1 MANFFINRPIVS
13 IVLSILTLLLGV
25 VVIRGLSIEQYPFL
39 APPNIRVTATYPG
52 ASAEAVE
59 QSVAAPIEQEVNG
72 VDRMIYMKSS
82 NTSDGRMLLDVNFE
96 VGTDQDTANVLT
108 QNRVSTAAARLPAE
122 VNQQGVTVKK
132 QSPSILMVI
141 SLYSPK
147 DAYDANFL
155 INYCGINLRDQIL
168 RIPGIAQVDLFGGT
182 DYGMRIWFKPDMM
195 AKLGLVP
202 ADIISAIKEQN
213 LQAPAGKIGG
223 APTPKDQEFTET
235 VSAPGR
241 LVTTEEFENII
252 IRQTAT
258 GAVVKIKDI
267 GHVELGSQDYN
278 SFGRLDGKP
287 GGAMAVYLLPG
298 ANQLKAAETIYETM
312 EHAKTLFPPDM
323 DYKIVY
329 DTTPAVEASIHEI
342 LKTFV
347 EALILVTLVVFIF
360 LQNLRATIIP
370 LLTIPVSLIGTFIF
384 FPVLGFSVNTLS
396 MFGLVLAIGIVV
408 DDAIVVVE
416 AVIHHLEHGMKPKE
430 ATVQAMKEVSGPVI
444 GIALILSAVFVPVAL
459 LGGLV
464 GSMYKQFALTIAISV
479 LLSAFNALTLTPAL
493 CALMLKEPKPA
504 RGPLGIFFRGFNKIF
519 EVTTNGYVN
528 VARLLVRRSIITI
541 AIVAGVVLGAMF
553 FAKRIPAGFIPDE
566 DQGILGVSVQLPNGA
581 SLARTSEVL
590 VKVEQILAKTEGIES
605 FQTIGGYGVVT
616 NTYQP
621 NYGSLFARLHP
632 WEERHGQE
640 LHVKGIMTKL
650 QREFANI
657 PEAVVFPFNIPTLS
671 GFGAASGFNFLIQDR
686 SGSMSVEQMGEQAAK
701 FLAAARERPE
711 LGNVFTSFDPNYP
724 QVRVDLNREKART
737 LGVPVNEVFQAMSA
751 AMGGAFVNDF
761 NRFGRLYRVYV
772 QAESESRLK
781 SDDIG
786 KIYVRS
792 KTTNEMVPLS
802 TLVSVKD
809 NAGTE
814 LTTRFNLLRSVEL
827 QGAPAR
833 GYTSGQALAALEQ
846 VFEQTM
852 PKEMSF
858 AYSSLSYQEK
868 IAPPPAPTFILAIVV
883 VFLLLAA
890 MYESWRLP
898 WAVLL
903 GSPLVALGALF
914 GVWLFGYDNNVYVQ
928 IGLVMLIGLAAKN
941 AILIVEFAKAKH
953 EEGKSLEDSALTSA
967 RLRFRPILM
976 TAFAFILGVV
986 PLMKASGAGAG
997 AQNVMGT
1004 GVFWG
1009 MLIATALGVFII
1021 PGNFTFIEGL
1031 GRRRRLEAAAV
1042 TPAEA
1047 SLDHAA
1053 HPAMQTEAGV
1063 GDLLTPPPPLTAT
1076 AGDGAHGSTT
1086 MTAKAGGEHV

>member
-1 MANFFINRPIVS
+1 MSNFFIRRPIVA
-13 IVLSILTLLLGV
+13 IVISILTLLIGV

-59 QSVAAPIEQEVNG
+59 NSVATPIEQEVNG

-182 DYGMRIWFKPDMM
+182 DYGMRVWIKPDRL
-195 AKLGLVP
+195 AKLGLTPSDV
-202 ADIISAIKEQN
+202 ISAIKEQN

-223 APTPKDQEFTET
+223 APTPVDQEFTET
-235 VSAPGR
+235 LSAAGR
-241 LVTTEEFENII
+241 LVTPEEFENVI
-252 IRQTAT
+252 IRQTGT
-258 GAVVKIKDI
+258 GAVVRIKDV
-267 GHVELGSQDYN
+267 GRAELGSQDYN
-278 SFGRLDGKP
+278 SFGRLNGKP

-298 ANQLKAAETIYETM
+298 ANQLKASETIYETM
-312 EHAKTLFPPDM
+312 EHAKALFPPEM

-329 DTTPAVEASIHEI
+329 DTTPAVEASIEAI
-342 LKTFV
+342 LHTFV
-347 EALILVTLVVFIF
+347 EALVLVIVVVFIF
-360 LQNLRATIIP
+360 LQNIRATIIP
-370 LLTIPVSLIGTFIF
+370 VLTIPISLIGTFIF
-384 FPVLGFSVNTLS
+384 FPLLGFSVNTLS

-416 AVIHHLEHGMKPKE
+416 AVIHHLEHGLTPKE
-430 ATVQAMKEVSGPVI
+430 ATIKAMSEVSAPVI
-444 GIALILSAVFVPVAL
+444 GIALILSAVFIPVAL
-459 LGGLV
+459 ITGLV
-464 GSMYKQFALTIAISV
+464 GSMYRQFALTIAISV
-479 LLSAFNALTLTPAL
+479 LLSAFNALSLTPAL
-493 CALMLKEPKPA
+493 CAMMLRPPKPM
-504 RGPLGIFFRGFNKIF
+504 RGPLGVFFRGFNKVF
-519 EVTTNGYVN
+519 DVTTNGYVH
-528 VARLLVRRSIITI
+528 VSRMLVRRGIVTI
-541 AIVAGVVLGAMF
+541 AIVGVVVLGAGI
-553 FAKRIPAGFIPDE
+553 FAKAIPSGFIPDE
-566 DQGILGVSVQLPNGA
+566 DQGIFGVNVQLPPGA

-590 VKVEQILAKTEGIES
+590 KKVENILAKTEGIES
-605 FQTIGGYGVVT
+605 FQTVGGYGVVT

-621 NYGSLFARLHP
+621 NYGSIFARLKP
-632 WEERHGQE
+632 WDERHGDA
-640 LHVKGIMTKL
+640 LHVKGIMAGL
-650 QREFANI
+650 QKQFATI
-657 PEAVVFPFNIPTLS
+657 PEGVIFPFNIPTLA

-686 SGSMSVEQMGEQAAK
+686 TGSMSIEQLGEQARA
-701 FLAAARERPE
+701 FITAGRQRPE
-711 LGNVFTSFDPNYP
+711 LGTLFTSFDPNYP
-724 QVRVDLNREKART
+724 QVKVDLDREKART
-737 LGVPVNEVFQAMSA
+737 LGVPVNEVFQTLSA

-772 QAESESRLK
+772 QAESIDRLK
-781 SDDIG
+781 AADIG
-786 KIYVRS
+786 RIYVRS
-792 KTTNEMVPLS
+792 KTTNAMVPLS
-802 TLVSVKD
+802 TLVSVND
-809 NAGTE
+809 IAGTE

-827 QGAPAR
+827 TGAPAA
-833 GYTSGQALAALEQ
+833 GYTSGQALKALEE
-846 VFEQTM
+846 VFAQTM
-852 PKEMSF
+852 PPEMSF
-858 AYSSLSYQEK
+858 SYSSLSYQEK
-868 IAPPPAPTFILAIVV
+868 IAPPPAPTFVLAIIC
-883 VFLLLAA
+883 VFLLPAA

-953 EEGKSLEDSALTSA
+953 EEGDSLEDAALTSA

-997 AQNVMGT
+997 AQNVMGV
-1004 GVFWG
+1004 GVFFG
-1009 MLIATALGVFII
+1009 MLVATGLGVFII

-1031 GRRRRLEAAAV
+1031 GRRKREKAIV
-1042 TPAEA
+1042 PPA
-1047 SLDHAA
+1047 
-1053 HPAMQTEAGV
+1053 PV
-1063 GDLLTPPPPLTAT
+1063 PAT
-1076 AGDGAHGSTT
+1076 AE
-1086 MTAKAGGEHV
+1086 AGGEH

>member
-1 MANFFINRPIVS
+1 MANFFIRRPIVA
-13 IVLSILTLLLGV
+13 IVISILTLLIGV
-25 VVIRGLSIEQYPFL
+25 IVIRGLSIEQYPFL
-39 APPNIRVTATYPG
+39 APPNIRATATYPG

-59 QSVAAPIEQEVNG
+59 QSVATPIEQEVNG

-182 DYGMRIWFKPDMM
+182 DYGMRVWFKPDRL
-195 AKLGLVP
+195 AKLGLTPSDV
-202 ADIISAIKEQN
+202 ISAIKEQN

-223 APTPKDQEFTET
+223 APTPTDQEFTET
-235 VSAPGR
+235 LSAPGR
-241 LVTTEEFENII
+241 LVTPEEFENVIV
-252 IRQTAT
+252 RQSAT
-258 GAVVKIKDI
+258 GAVVRIKDI
-267 GHVELGSQDYN
+267 GRAELGSQDYN
-278 SFGRLDGKP
+278 SFGRLNGKP
-287 GGAMAVYLLPG
+287 SGAMAIYLLPG
-298 ANQLKAAETIYETM
+298 ANQLKASETIYETM
-312 EHAKTLFPPDM
+312 EHAKSLFPPDT

-347 EALILVTLVVFIF
+347 EALILVTIVVFIF
-360 LQNLRATIIP
+360 LQNIRATIIP
-370 LLTIPVSLIGTFIF
+370 LITIPVSLVGTFIF
-384 FPVLGFSVNTLS
+384 FPLLGFSINTLS

-416 AVIHHLEHGMKPKE
+416 AVIHHLEHGLPPKE
-430 ATVQAMKEVSGPVI
+430 ATIKAMGEVSAPVI

-464 GSMYKQFALTIAISV
+464 GSMYRQFALTIAISV
-479 LLSAFNALTLTPAL
+479 LLSAFNALSLTPAL
-493 CALMLKEPKPA
+493 CAMMLKNPKPM
-504 RGPLGIFFRGFNKIF
+504 RGPLGIFFRGFNKVF
-519 EVTTNGYVN
+519 DVTTNGYVH
-528 VARLLVRRSIITI
+528 VSRLLVRRGILTI
-541 AIVAGVVLGAMF
+541 GIVGVVVLGAVF
-553 FAKRIPAGFIPDE
+553 FARAIPSGFIPDE
-566 DQGILGVSVQLPNGA
+566 DQGIFGVNVQLPPGA

-590 VKVEQILAKTEGIES
+590 KKVEAILAKTEGIES
-605 FQTIGGYGVVT
+605 YQTIGGYGVVT

-621 NYGSLFARLHP
+621 NYGSLFARLKP
-632 WEERHGQE
+632 WEERHSDA
-640 LHVKGIMTKL
+640 LHVKGIMAGL
-650 QREFANI
+650 QKQFAAI
-657 PEAVVFPFNIPTLS
+657 PEGVVFPFNIPTLS

-686 SGSMSVEQMGEQAAK
+686 TGTMTVEQLGEQSRAFITAG
-701 FLAAARERPE
+701 RQRPE
-711 LGNVFTSFDPNYP
+711 LGTLFTSFDPNYP
-724 QVRVDLNREKART
+724 QVKVNLDREKART
-737 LGVPVNEVFQAMSA
+737 LGVPVNEVFQTMSA
-751 AMGGAFVNDF
+751 TMGGAFVNDF

-772 QAESESRLK
+772 QAESSDRLK
-781 SDDIG
+781 AEDIG
-786 KIYVRS
+786 RIFVRS
-792 KTTNEMVPLS
+792 KTTNSMVPLS
-802 TLVSVKD
+802 TLVSID
-809 NAGTE
+809 DIAGTE
-814 LTTRFNLLRSVEL
+814 ITTRFNLLRSVEL
-827 QGAPAR
+827 TGAPAR
-833 GYTSGQALAALEQ
+833 GYTSGQALKALEE
-846 VFEQTM
+846 VFAQTM
-852 PKEMSF
+852 PSEMSF

-868 IAPPPAPTFILAIVV
+868 IAPPPAPTFILAILC

-914 GVWLFGYDNNVYVQ
+914 GVWLMGYDNNVYVQ

-953 EEGKSLEDSALTSA
+953 EEGSSLEDAALTSA

-997 AQNVMGT
+997 AQNVMGV
-1004 GVFWG
+1004 GVFFG
-1009 MLIATALGVFII
+1009 MLVATALGVFII

-1031 GRRRRLEAAAV
+1031 GRKGRTVAAA
-1042 TPAEA
+1042 
-1047 SLDHAA
+1047 
-1053 HPAMQTEAGV
+1053 
-1063 GDLLTPPPPLTAT
+1063 PPPVPAT
-1076 AGDGAHGSTT
+1076 VT
-1086 MTAKAGGEHV
+1086 AGGEH